1 MTDLELIN
9 KLAEMKEE
17 ELNNDTVI
25 GFSDYGKPIK
35 INEIYSIYLWETD
48 IEKIPETIGKLTS
61 LQSLDVSNT
70 QLTSLPESIGN
81 LTGLTSLDV
90 SNTQLTSLPE
100 SIGNLT
106 GLHRLNISS
115 TQLTS
120 LPESIGNMTGLAS
133 LDIRETQLRS
143 LPESI
148 GKLTGLRRLSA
159 RETQLRS
166 LPESIGN
173 LTGLQ
178 SLYVKGNHL
187 TSLPESIGNLTGLQS
202 LDVRETQLRSLPE
215 SIGKLTGLQRLDV
228 RETQLRSLPE
238 SIGNLTS
245 LRSLDVSGTQ
255 LRSLPESVGKLTG
268 LQNLDVSGTQ
278 LASLPE
284 SIGKLTGLTSLDVRE
299 TQLTSLPEEIGNLTN
314 LLSLDVSST
323 QLTSLPES
331 IENLTSLQRLGVR
344 EIKLTSLP
352 ESIGNLT
359 SLLSL
364 DASRTQLRSLPKSIG
379 NLTGLQSLNVNC
391 SQLTNLPDSIGN
403 LPSLQN
409 LDVSWTPLINLP
421 ESIGNLTGLLSL
433 QVNGTQLTS
442 LPESIGNLS
451 SLWYLDISKT
461 LVKSIPACLSK
472 IFSIRKLILQDL
484 SLDRLPDYISD
495 LHVDFITKEAISADR
510 MIISDR
516 GIYIH
521 NLSLSKQPISLFYQK
536 RELIEQYYSEEKVFV
551 NSAKIIFLGDGEVG
565 KTYTLKRLLNQGKK
579 ATDENMYPTQ
589 TTHGVLIKPYSI
601 NDRNENYGIKL
612 WDFGGQQIMHSM
624 HRCFLTERSCY
635 VVVISTRT
643 DRDLLGQARYWLR
656 TVNSFAPN
664 SPVIVLVNQWTKN
677 LIRVDEFRLKEEFK
691 NIQQFL
697 YFSVVDAKDD
707 EFLSLKNAIIEQVR
721 KLDCYG
727 MEFPKSWYEL
737 MTDLENE
744 THDLISKRTY
754 YQKCFEK
761 GLRYEDNADE
771 GIYEWLLDWFN
782 DLGVCFSYHKKSNS
796 QILDNYELL
805 NPQWLTRAAY
815 VLINNGMKEA
825 DNGILTRKQIE
836 SVLSD
841 TEPLDFDDLGR
852 VSYKS
857 SQIDYILEIL
867 RKFQISYQLPDR
879 RELIPVLCDE
889 NSSGSIRPEWFIQ
902 NEMQHTS
909 YEFQYE
915 YLPDIIIHRL
925 MIFCYQSHFNVRY
938 RWRKGMTVDFSSD
951 DSSRLTAVIDSGNDR
966 QSITIDIYSDGRIPC
981 WQFLSKLREEIIQI
995 NTEINLKAKDYIN
1008 METDGIKDRFSV
1020 EAVLKKRARGW
1031 TILPAD
1037 KYDGDYQISDILGS
1051 AYGPVNA
1058 AFIEKLSVS
1067 QKGLINSE
1075 SINQILSI
1083 LGQLMRI
1090 IEKIDDRSKNI
1101 EIVQYNLK
1109 DQITDEFANVLQKQD
1124 AVIALLDTLNKE
1136 PSLYNKA
1143 RKGILSGVAV
1153 TADIVTLITAANPDL
1168 PASICE
1174 NAAIVLEKLIQMIG

>member
-1 MTDLELIN
+1 MTDLELIY
-9 KLAEMKEE
+9 KLAEKKEE
-17 ELNNDTVI
+17 DLNDDTIIGYSND
-25 GFSDYGKPIK
+25 GKSIK
-35 INEIYSIYLWETD
+35 VNDISSITLSSTN
-48 IEKIPETIGKLTS
+48 IEMIPETIGKLTGLQNLFVEGDQLIS
-61 LQSLDVSNT
+61 LPESIGNLTGLQSLGVSSTKLTSLPESIGNLTGLQHLLVRGDQLTSLPESIGNLTELKSLDVSSTKLTSLPESIGNLTGLKSLDVSST
-70 QLTSLPESIGN
+70 QIISLPESIGN

-90 SNTQLTSLPE
+90 S
-100 SIGNLT
+100 
-106 GLHRLNISS
+106 S
-115 TQLTS
+115 TQ
-120 LPESIGNMTGLAS
+120 I
-133 LDIRETQLRS
+133 
-143 LPESI
+143 
-148 GKLTGLRRLSA
+148 
-159 RETQLRS
+159 
-166 LPESIGN
+166 
-173 LTGLQ
+173 
-178 SLYVKGNHL
+178 
-187 TSLPESIGNLTGLQS
+187 
-202 LDVRETQLRSLPE
+202 
-215 SIGKLTGLQRLDV
+215 
-228 RETQLRSLPE
+228 
-238 SIGNLTS
+238 
-245 LRSLDVSGTQ
+245 
-255 LRSLPESVGKLTG
+255 
-268 LQNLDVSGTQ
+268 
-278 LASLPE
+278 
-284 SIGKLTGLTSLDVRE
+284 
-299 TQLTSLPEEIGNLTN
+299 
-314 LLSLDVSST
+314 
-323 QLTSLPES
+323 TSLPES
-331 IENLTSLQRLGVR
+331 IENLTGLMSLDISSTQ
-344 EIKLTSLP
+344 ITSLP
-352 ESIGNLT
+352 ESIEKLA
-359 SLLSL
+359 SLKRL
-364 DASRTQLRSLPKSIG
+364 
-379 NLTGLQSLNVNC
+379 
-391 SQLTNLPDSIGN
+391 
-403 LPSLQN
+403 
-409 LDVSWTPLINLP
+409 
-421 ESIGNLTGLLSL
+421 
-433 QVNGTQLTS
+433 
-442 LPESIGNLS
+442 
-451 SLWYLDISKT
+451 Y
-461 LVKSIPACLSK
+461 
-472 IFSIRKLILQDL
+472 LQDL
-484 SLDRLPDYISD
+484 SLDRLPDIIRDFHLDFKTPKAAFWDKFIS
-495 LHVDFITKEAISADR
+495 FSE
-510 MIISDR
+510 

-536 RELIEQYYSEEKVFV
+536 RELIEQYYREEKVLV

-579 ATDENMYPTQ
+579 ATNENMYPTQ
-589 TTHGVLIKPYSI
+589 TTHGVLIKPYSV
-601 NDRNENYGIKL
+601 DDGDENYSIKL

-635 VVVISTRT
+635 VVIISTRT

-656 TVNSFAPN
+656 TVNSFAPD

-677 LIRVDEFRLKEEFK
+677 LIKVDEFRLKEEFK

-697 YFSVVDAKDD
+697 YFSVVDAEDD

-761 GLRYEDNADE
+761 GLRYEDNAEE

-825 DNGILTRKQIE
+825 DNGILTREQIE

-857 SQIDYILEIL
+857 SQIEYILEIL

-889 NSSGSIRPEWFIQ
+889 NSSGSIQPEWFVQ

-915 YLPDIIIHRL
+915 YLPDTIIHRL
-925 MIFCYQSHFNVRY
+925 MIFCYQSHFHVRY

-966 QSITIDIYSDGRIPC
+966 QSITIEIYSDGRIPC

-995 NTEINLKAKDYIN
+995 NTEINLKANDYIN
-1008 METDGIKDRFSV
+1008 MERDGIKDRFSV

-1067 QKGLINSE
+1067 QKGLINSD

-1143 RKGILSGVAV
+1143 RKEILSGVAV

>member
-1 MTDLELIN
+1 M
-9 KLAEMKEE
+9 
-17 ELNNDTVI
+17 
-25 GFSDYGKPIK
+25 G
-35 INEIYSIYLWETD
+35 
-48 IEKIPETIGKLTS
+48 S
-61 LQSLDVSNT
+61 LS
-70 QLTSLPESIGN
+70 
-81 LTGLTSLDV
+81 
-90 SNTQLTSLPE
+90 
-100 SIGNLT
+100 
-106 GLHRLNISS
+106 
-115 TQLTS
+115 
-120 LPESIGNMTGLAS
+120 
-133 LDIRETQLRS
+133 
-143 LPESI
+143 
-148 GKLTGLRRLSA
+148 
-159 RETQLRS
+159 
-166 LPESIGN
+166 
-173 LTGLQ
+173 
-178 SLYVKGNHL
+178 
-187 TSLPESIGNLTGLQS
+187 
-202 LDVRETQLRSLPE
+202 
-215 SIGKLTGLQRLDV
+215 
-228 RETQLRSLPE
+228 
-238 SIGNLTS
+238 
-245 LRSLDVSGTQ
+245 
-255 LRSLPESVGKLTG
+255 
-268 LQNLDVSGTQ
+268 
-278 LASLPE
+278 
-284 SIGKLTGLTSLDVRE
+284 
-299 TQLTSLPEEIGNLTN
+299 
-314 LLSLDVSST
+314 
-323 QLTSLPES
+323 
-331 IENLTSLQRLGVR
+331 
-344 EIKLTSLP
+344 
-352 ESIGNLT
+352 
-359 SLLSL
+359 
-364 DASRTQLRSLPKSIG
+364 
-379 NLTGLQSLNVNC
+379 
-391 SQLTNLPDSIGN
+391 
-403 LPSLQN
+403 
-409 LDVSWTPLINLP
+409 
-421 ESIGNLTGLLSL
+421 
-433 QVNGTQLTS
+433 
-442 LPESIGNLS
+442 
-451 SLWYLDISKT
+451 
-461 LVKSIPACLSK
+461 
-472 IFSIRKLILQDL
+472 
-484 SLDRLPDYISD
+484 
-495 LHVDFITKEAISADR
+495 
-510 MIISDR
+510 
-516 GIYIH
+516 YIH
-521 NLSLSKQPISLFYQK
+521 DLYLSKQPISLFYQK
-536 RELIEQYYSEEKVFV
+536 RELIEQYFSEEKVSV

-579 ATDENMYPTQ
+579 AINENMYPTQ
-589 TTHGVLIKPYSI
+589 TTHGVLIKPYSV
-601 NDRNENYGIKL
+601 NDGDENYGIKL

-635 VVVISTRT
+635 VVIISTRT

-656 TVNSFAPN
+656 TVNSFAPD

-677 LIRVDEFRLKEEFK
+677 LIKVDEFRLREEFK

-697 YFSVVDAKDD
+697 YFSVVDAEDD

-727 MEFPKSWYEL
+727 LEFPKSWYEL
-737 MTDLENE
+737 MTDLEND

-825 DNGILTRKQIE
+825 DNGILTRQQIE

-857 SQIDYILEIL
+857 SQIEYILEIL

-889 NSSGSIRPEWFIQ
+889 NSSGSIQPEWFDQ

-909 YEFQYE
+909 YEFHYE
-915 YLPDIIIHRL
+915 YLPDTIIHRL
-925 MIFCYQSHFNVRY
+925 MIFCYQSHFHVRY

-995 NTEINLKAKDYIN
+995 NTEINLKANDYIN

-1031 TILPAD
+1031 TVLPAD

-1067 QKGLINSE
+1067 QKGTINSD